1 MNVWLSYIIWIMLSL
16 LVLML
21 AFNGALGLTGQ
32 ASASLCHC
40 DLTQG
45 FCDIGC
51 CCDNDCGTVKNN

>member
-1 MNVWLSYIIWIMLSL
+1 MLSL

-21 AFNGALGLTGQ
+21 AINGALGLTGQ

-51 CCDNDCGTVKNN
+51 CCDTDCGTVKNN